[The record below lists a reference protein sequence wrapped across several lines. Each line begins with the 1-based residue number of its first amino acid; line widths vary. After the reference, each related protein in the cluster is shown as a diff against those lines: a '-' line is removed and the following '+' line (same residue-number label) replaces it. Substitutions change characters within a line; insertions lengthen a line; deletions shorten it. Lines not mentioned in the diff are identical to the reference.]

1 MGVNLETVNIVWGL
15 LSFTIY
21 IILRLLQLELNKVN
35 IEFLYQWKN
44 QNLEKEEVVEN
55 IFKKQELYK
64 NSISVFSIVFLIIF
78 LIELQY
84 IFLYSFEYSLT
95 NSIYLILFTMFTLG
109 TSQFILLYA
118 APKLGMKSILKTQYL
133 IRTIGMIYM
142 PIDRIS
148 SKITP
153 NNENKTDESN
163 SNTESLTIQLDD
175 QGELLEEHEVRMIKG
190 VFELDKKV
198 VREIMIPRVDMTSAE
213 INTPIS
219 EIADNMLSTGHS
231 KIPVYSEELDKIKG
245 IIHSMDILQS
255 ISDMQNLNSE
265 ILKNKIR
272 PVIFVP
278 ESKTLEDLLTE
289 FQEKRMQMAIVVDEY
304 GGVSGLVTVE
314 DVVEEIVGELH
325 DEFDTGEAQVT
336 QINTNEFRVDA
347 RTPTDEL
354 SEQLGIDFTGI
365 GYDTIG
371 GFVLNELG
379 KIPSPGDSFNY
390 NETKIEVLSTIGR
403 RLKHIKIHLQK

>member
-1 MGVNLETVNIVWGL
+1 MGVNLEIVNIVWGL
-15 LSFTIY
+15 ISFTIY
-21 IILRLLQLELNKVN
+21 IILRLLQLELSKIN

-44 QNLEKEEVVEN
+44 QNLEKEEVVEQ
-55 IFKKQELYK
+55 IFKKQELFK
-64 NSISVFSIVFLIIF
+64 NAISVFSIVFLIIC
-78 LIELQY
+78 ITELQY
-84 IFLYSFEYSLT
+84 IFFI
-95 NSIYLILFTMFTLG
+95 NSGYNLPNTIYLILFTILALG
-109 TSQFILLYA
+109 ITQLILLYLT
-118 APKLGMKSILKTQYL
+118 PKLGMKSILKTQYL
-133 IRTIGMIYM
+133 IKTIGLMYL

-148 SKITP
+148 SKIQP
-153 NNENKTDESN
+153 KNENKTDEPN
-163 SNTESLTIQLDD
+163 SNTESLSIQLDD

-219 EIADNMLSTGHS
+219 EIADNMLTTGHS

-325 DEFDTGEAQVT
+325 DEFDTGDAEVT
-336 QINTNEFRVDA
+336 QITTNEFRVDA
-347 RTPTDEL
+347 RIPTDEL

-379 KIPSPGDSFNY
+379 KIPSPGDSFTY

-403 RLKHIKIHLQK
+403 RLKHIKVHLQK

>member
-44 QNLEKEEVVEN
+44 QNLAKEEVVEN
-55 IFKKQELYK
+55 IFKKQEIYK

-84 IFLYSFEYSLT
+84 IFLYNFEYSLT
-95 NSIYLILFTMFTLG
+95 NSIYLILFTIFTLG
-109 TSQFILLYA
+109 TSQLILLYA

-133 IRTIGMIYM
+133 IRSIGMIYI

>member
-1 MGVNLETVNIVWGL
+1 METVNIVWGL
-15 LSFTIY
+15 FSFTIY

-55 IFKKQELYK
+55 IFKKQEIYK

-84 IFLYSFEYSLT
+84 IFLYNFEYSLT
-95 NSIYLILFTMFTLG
+95 NSIYLILFTIFTLG
-109 TSQFILLYA
+109 TSQLILLYA

-133 IRTIGMIYM
+133 IRSIGMIYM

-354 SEQLGIDFTGI
+354 SEQLEIDFTGI

>member
-15 LSFTIY
+15 FSFTIY

-44 QNLEKEEVVEN
+44 QNLAKEEVVEN
-55 IFKKQELYK
+55 IFKKQEIYK

-84 IFLYSFEYSLT
+84 IFLYNFEYSLT
-95 NSIYLILFTMFTLG
+95 NSIYLILFTIFTLG
-109 TSQFILLYA
+109 TSQLILLYA

-133 IRTIGMIYM
+133 IRSIGMIYM

-354 SEQLGIDFTGI
+354 SEQLEIDFTGI

>member
-44 QNLEKEEVVEN
+44 QNLAKEEVVEN
-55 IFKKQELYK
+55 IFKKQEIYK

-84 IFLYSFEYSLT
+84 IFLYNFEYSLT
-95 NSIYLILFTMFTLG
+95 NSIYLILFTIFTLG
-109 TSQFILLYA
+109 TSQLILLYA

-133 IRTIGMIYM
+133 IRSIGMIYM

>member
-1 MGVNLETVNIVWGL
+1 METVNIVWGL

-44 QNLEKEEVVEN
+44 QNLAKEEVVEN
-55 IFKKQELYK
+55 IFKKQEIYK

-84 IFLYSFEYSLT
+84 IFLYNFEYSLT

-133 IRTIGMIYM
+133 IRSIGMIYM

-336 QINTNEFRVDA
+336 QINTNEFRVDS

>member
-1 MGVNLETVNIVWGL
+1 MGVNLETDNIVWGL
-15 LSFTIY
+15 FSFTIY

-64 NSISVFSIVFLIIF
+64 NSISVLSIVFLIIF

-84 IFLYSFEYSLT
+84 IFLYNFEYSLT
-95 NSIYLILFTMFTLG
+95 NSIYLILFTIFTLG
-109 TSQFILLYA
+109 TSQLILLYA

-133 IRTIGMIYM
+133 IRSIGMIYM

>member
-64 NSISVFSIVFLIIF
+64 NSISVLSIVFLIIF

-84 IFLYSFEYSLT
+84 IFLYNFEYSLT
-95 NSIYLILFTMFTLG
+95 NSIYLILFTIFTLG
-109 TSQFILLYA
+109 TSQLILLYA

-133 IRTIGMIYM
+133 IRSIGMIYM

>member
-1 MGVNLETVNIVWGL
+1 METVNIVWGL

-84 IFLYSFEYSLT
+84 IFLYNFEYSLT
-95 NSIYLILFTMFTLG
+95 NSIYLILFTIFTLG
-109 TSQFILLYA
+109 TSQLILLYA

>member
-44 QNLEKEEVVEN
+44 QNLAKEEVVEN
-55 IFKKQELYK
+55 IFKKQEIYK

-95 NSIYLILFTMFTLG
+95 NSIYIILFTMFTLG

>member
-44 QNLEKEEVVEN
+44 QNLAKEEVVEN

-64 NSISVFSIVFLIIF
+64 NSISVFSIVFLVIF

-84 IFLYSFEYSLT
+84 IFLYNFEYSLT
-95 NSIYLILFTMFTLG
+95 NSIYLILFTILTLG

-118 APKLGMKSILKTQYL
+118 APKFGMKSILKTQYL
-133 IRTIGMIYM
+133 IRSIGLIYS
-142 PIDRIS
+142 PIDRIF
-148 SKITP
+148 SKITS

-163 SNTESLTIQLDD
+163 SNTESLSIQLDD

>member
-44 QNLEKEEVVEN
+44 QNLAKEEVVEN
-55 IFKKQELYK
+55 IFKKHELYK

-84 IFLYSFEYSLT
+84 IFLYNFEYSLT
-95 NSIYLILFTMFTLG
+95 NSIYLILFTIFTLG
-109 TSQFILLYA
+109 TSQLILLYA

-133 IRTIGMIYM
+133 IRSIGMLYM

-336 QINTNEFRVDA
+336 QINTNEFRVDS

>member
-44 QNLEKEEVVEN
+44 QNLAKEEVVEN
-55 IFKKQELYK
+55 IFKKQEIYK

-84 IFLYSFEYSLT
+84 IFLYNFEYSLT
-95 NSIYLILFTMFTLG
+95 NSIYLILFTIFTLG
-109 TSQFILLYA
+109 TSQLILLYA

-133 IRTIGMIYM
+133 IRSIGMIYM

-336 QINTNEFRVDA
+336 QINTNEFRVDS

>member
-1 MGVNLETVNIVWGL
+1 
-15 LSFTIY
+15 
-21 IILRLLQLELNKVN
+21 
-35 IEFLYQWKN
+35 
-44 QNLEKEEVVEN
+44 
-55 IFKKQELYK
+55 
-64 NSISVFSIVFLIIF
+64 
-78 LIELQY
+78 
-84 IFLYSFEYSLT
+84 
-95 NSIYLILFTMFTLG
+95 
-109 TSQFILLYA
+109 
-118 APKLGMKSILKTQYL
+118 
-133 IRTIGMIYM
+133 
-142 PIDRIS
+142 
-148 SKITP
+148 
-153 NNENKTDESN
+153 
-163 SNTESLTIQLDD
+163 
-175 QGELLEEHEVRMIKG
+175 MIKG

-336 QINTNEFRVDA
+336 QINTNEFRVDS

>member
-1 MGVNLETVNIVWGL
+1 METVNIVWGL

-84 IFLYSFEYSLT
+84 IFLYNFEYSLT

-133 IRTIGMIYM
+133 IRSIGMIYM

-336 QINTNEFRVDA
+336 QINTNEFRVDS

>member
-1 MGVNLETVNIVWGL
+1 METVNIVWGL

-44 QNLEKEEVVEN
+44 QNLAKEEVVEN
-55 IFKKQELYK
+55 IFKKQEIYK

-84 IFLYSFEYSLT
+84 IFLYNFEYSLT
-95 NSIYLILFTMFTLG
+95 NSIYLILFTIFTLG
-109 TSQFILLYA
+109 TSQLILLYA

-133 IRTIGMIYM
+133 IRSIGMIYM

-336 QINTNEFRVDA
+336 QINTNEFRVDS

>member
-1 MGVNLETVNIVWGL
+1 METVNIVWGL

-44 QNLEKEEVVEN
+44 QNLAKEEVVEN

-64 NSISVFSIVFLIIF
+64 NSISVFSIVFLVIF

-84 IFLYSFEYSLT
+84 IFLYNFEYSLT
-95 NSIYLILFTMFTLG
+95 NSIYLILFTIFTLG
-109 TSQFILLYA
+109 TSQLILLYA

-133 IRTIGMIYM
+133 IRSIGLIYM
-142 PIDRIS
+142 PIDRIF
-148 SKITP
+148 SKITS

>member
-1 MGVNLETVNIVWGL
+1 MEIVNIVWGL
-15 LSFTIY
+15 ISFTIY
-21 IILRLLQLELNKVN
+21 IILRLLQLELSKVN

-44 QNLEKEEVVEN
+44 QNLEKEEVIEQ
-55 IFKKQELYK
+55 IFKKQELFK
-64 NSISVFSIVFLIIF
+64 NAISVFSIVFLIIC
-78 LIELQY
+78 ITELQY
-84 IFLYSFEYSLT
+84 IFLINSEYNLPNT
-95 NSIYLILFTMFTLG
+95 IYLILFTVLALG
-109 TSQFILLYA
+109 ITQLMLLYLTH
-118 APKLGMKSILKTQYL
+118 KLGMKSILKTQYL
-133 IRTIGMIYM
+133 IRTIGLIYL

-148 SKITP
+148 SKIQP
-153 NNENKTDESN
+153 KNENKTDEPN
-163 SNTESLTIQLDD
+163 SNPESLSIQLDD

-219 EIADNMLSTGHS
+219 EIADNMLNTGHS
-231 KIPVYSEELDKIKG
+231 KIPVYSDELDKIKG

-325 DEFDTGEAQVT
+325 DEFDTGDAEVT
-336 QINTNEFRVDA
+336 QITTNEFRVDA
-347 RTPTDEL
+347 RIPTDEL

-379 KIPSPGDSFNY
+379 KIPSPGDSFTY
-390 NETKIEVLSTIGR
+390 NETRIEVLSTIGR
-403 RLKHIKIHLQK
+403 RLKHIKVHLQK

>member
-21 IILRLLQLELNKVN
+21 IILRLLQLELNKLN
-35 IEFLYQWKN
+35 IQFLYQWKN
-44 QNLEKEEVVEN
+44 QNLAKEEVVEN

-84 IFLYSFEYSLT
+84 IFLYNFEYSLT
-95 NSIYLILFTMFTLG
+95 NSIYLILFTILTLG

-118 APKLGMKSILKTQYL
+118 APKFGMKSILKTQYL
-133 IRTIGMIYM
+133 IRSIGLIYM
-142 PIDRIS
+142 PKDQIF
-148 SKITP
+148 SKITS

-163 SNTESLTIQLDD
+163 SNTESLSIQLDD

>member
-1 MGVNLETVNIVWGL
+1 METVNIVWGL
-15 LSFTIY
+15 FSFTIY

-84 IFLYSFEYSLT
+84 IFLYNFEYSLT
-95 NSIYLILFTMFTLG
+95 NSIYLILFTIFTLG
-109 TSQFILLYA
+109 TSQLILLYA

-133 IRTIGMIYM
+133 IRSIGMIYM

-354 SEQLGIDFTGI
+354 SEQLEIDFTGI

>member
-1 MGVNLETVNIVWGL
+1 MGVNLEIFNIVWGL
-15 LSFTIY
+15 ISFTIY
-21 IILRLLQLELNKVN
+21 IILRLLQLELSKVN

-44 QNLEKEEVVEN
+44 QNLEKEEVIEQ
-55 IFKKQELYK
+55 IFKKQELFK
-64 NSISVFSIVFLIIF
+64 NAISVFSIVFLIIC
-78 LIELQY
+78 ITELQY
-84 IFLYSFEYSLT
+84 IFLINSEYNLPNT
-95 NSIYLILFTMFTLG
+95 IYLILFTILALG
-109 TSQFILLYA
+109 ITQLILVYLTH
-118 APKLGMKSILKTQYL
+118 KLGMKSILKTQYL
-133 IRTIGMIYM
+133 IRTIGLIYL

-148 SKITP
+148 SKMQP
-153 NNENKTDESN
+153 KNENKTDEPN
-163 SNTESLTIQLDD
+163 SNPESLSIQLDD

-219 EIADNMLSTGHS
+219 EIADNMLNTGHS
-231 KIPVYSEELDKIKG
+231 KIPVYSDELDKIKG

-325 DEFDTGEAQVT
+325 DEFDTGDAEVT
-336 QINTNEFRVDA
+336 QITTNEFRVDA
-347 RTPTDEL
+347 RIPTDEL

-379 KIPSPGDSFNY
+379 KIPSPGDSFTY
-390 NETKIEVLSTIGR
+390 NETRIEVLSTIGR
-403 RLKHIKIHLQK
+403 RLKHIKVHLQK

>member
-44 QNLEKEEVVEN
+44 QNLAKEEVVEN

-64 NSISVFSIVFLIIF
+64 NSISVFSIVFLVIF

-84 IFLYSFEYSLT
+84 IFLYNFEYSLT
-95 NSIYLILFTMFTLG
+95 NSIYLILFTIFTLG
-109 TSQFILLYA
+109 TSQLILLYV
-118 APKLGMKSILKTQYL
+118 APKFGMQSILKTQYL
-133 IRTIGMIYM
+133 IRSIGLIYS

-153 NNENKTDESN
+153 NNENKIDESN

>member
-1 MGVNLETVNIVWGL
+1 
-15 LSFTIY
+15 
-21 IILRLLQLELNKVN
+21 
-35 IEFLYQWKN
+35 
-44 QNLEKEEVVEN
+44 
-55 IFKKQELYK
+55 
-64 NSISVFSIVFLIIF
+64 
-78 LIELQY
+78 
-84 IFLYSFEYSLT
+84 
-95 NSIYLILFTMFTLG
+95 
-109 TSQFILLYA
+109 
-118 APKLGMKSILKTQYL
+118 MKSILKTQYL
-133 IRTIGMIYM
+133 IRSIGLIYS
-142 PIDRIS
+142 PIDRIF
-148 SKITP
+148 SKITS

>member
-1 MGVNLETVNIVWGL
+1 METVNIVWGL

-44 QNLEKEEVVEN
+44 QNLAKEEVVEN

-64 NSISVFSIVFLIIF
+64 NSISVFSIVFLVIF

-84 IFLYSFEYSLT
+84 IFLYNFEYSLT
-95 NSIYLILFTMFTLG
+95 NSIYLILFTILTLG

-118 APKLGMKSILKTQYL
+118 APKFGMKSILKTQYL
-133 IRTIGMIYM
+133 IRSIGLIYM
-142 PIDRIS
+142 PIDRIF
-148 SKITP
+148 SKITS

-163 SNTESLTIQLDD
+163 SNTESLSIQLDD

>member
-1 MGVNLETVNIVWGL
+1 MGVNLEIFNIVWGL
-15 LSFTIY
+15 ISFTIY
-21 IILRLLQLELNKVN
+21 IILRLLQLELSKVN

-44 QNLEKEEVVEN
+44 QNLEKEEVIEQ
-55 IFKKQELYK
+55 IFKKQELFK
-64 NSISVFSIVFLIIF
+64 NAISVFSIIFLIIC
-78 LIELQY
+78 ITELQY
-84 IFLYSFEYSLT
+84 IFLINSEYNLPNT
-95 NSIYLILFTMFTLG
+95 IYLILFTILALG
-109 TSQFILLYA
+109 ITQLILVYLTH
-118 APKLGMKSILKTQYL
+118 KLGMKSILKTQYL
-133 IRTIGMIYM
+133 IRTIGLIYL

-148 SKITP
+148 SKMQP
-153 NNENKTDESN
+153 KNENKTDEPN
-163 SNTESLTIQLDD
+163 SNPESLSIQLDD

-219 EIADNMLSTGHS
+219 EIADNMLNTGHS
-231 KIPVYSEELDKIKG
+231 KIPVYSDELDKIKG

-325 DEFDTGEAQVT
+325 DEFDTGDAEVT
-336 QINTNEFRVDA
+336 QITTNEFRVDA
-347 RTPTDEL
+347 RIPTDEL

-379 KIPSPGDSFNY
+379 KIPSPGDSFTY
-390 NETKIEVLSTIGR
+390 NETRIEVLSTIGR
-403 RLKHIKIHLQK
+403 RLKHIKVHLQK

>member
-44 QNLEKEEVVEN
+44 QNLAKEEVVEN

-64 NSISVFSIVFLIIF
+64 NSISVFSIVFLVIF

-84 IFLYSFEYSLT
+84 IFLYNFEYSLT
-95 NSIYLILFTMFTLG
+95 NSIYLILFTIFTLG
-109 TSQFILLYA
+109 TSQLILLYA
-118 APKLGMKSILKTQYL
+118 APKFGMKSILKTQYL
-133 IRTIGMIYM
+133 IRSIGLIYM
-142 PIDRIS
+142 PIDRIF
-148 SKITP
+148 SKITS

-163 SNTESLTIQLDD
+163 SNTESLSIQLDD

>member
-1 MGVNLETVNIVWGL
+1 MGVNLEIVNIVWGL
-15 LSFTIY
+15 ISFTIY
-21 IILRLLQLELNKVN
+21 IILRLLQLELSKVN

-44 QNLEKEEVVEN
+44 QNLEKEEVIEQ
-55 IFKKQELYK
+55 IFKKQELFK
-64 NSISVFSIVFLIIF
+64 NAISVFSIVFLIIC
-78 LIELQY
+78 ITELQY
-84 IFLYSFEYSLT
+84 IFLINSEYNLPNT
-95 NSIYLILFTMFTLG
+95 IYLILFTILALG
-109 TSQFILLYA
+109 ITQLILVYLTH
-118 APKLGMKSILKTQYL
+118 KLGMKSILKTQYL
-133 IRTIGMIYM
+133 IRTIGLIYL

-148 SKITP
+148 SKMQP
-153 NNENKTDESN
+153 KNENKTDEPN
-163 SNTESLTIQLDD
+163 SNPESLSIQLDD

-219 EIADNMLSTGHS
+219 EIADNMLNTGHS
-231 KIPVYSEELDKIKG
+231 KIPVYSDELDKIKG

-325 DEFDTGEAQVT
+325 DEFDTGDAEVT
-336 QINTNEFRVDA
+336 QITTNEFRVDA
-347 RTPTDEL
+347 RIPTDEL

-379 KIPSPGDSFNY
+379 KIPSPGDSFTY
-390 NETKIEVLSTIGR
+390 NETRIEVLSTIGR
-403 RLKHIKIHLQK
+403 RLKHIKVHLQK

>member
-1 MGVNLETVNIVWGL
+1 MGVNLEIVNIVWGL
-15 LSFTIY
+15 ISFTIY
-21 IILRLLQLELNKVN
+21 IILRLLQLELSKVN

-44 QNLEKEEVVEN
+44 QNLEKEEVIEQ
-55 IFKKQELYK
+55 IFKKQELFK
-64 NSISVFSIVFLIIF
+64 NAISVFSIIFLIIC
-78 LIELQY
+78 ITELQY
-84 IFLYSFEYSLT
+84 IFLINSEYNLPNT
-95 NSIYLILFTMFTLG
+95 IYLILFTILALG
-109 TSQFILLYA
+109 ITQLILVYLTH
-118 APKLGMKSILKTQYL
+118 KLGMKSILKTQYL
-133 IRTIGMIYM
+133 IRTIGLIYL

-148 SKITP
+148 SKMQP
-153 NNENKTDESN
+153 KNENKTDEPN
-163 SNTESLTIQLDD
+163 SNPESLSIQLDD

-219 EIADNMLSTGHS
+219 EIADNMLNTGHS
-231 KIPVYSEELDKIKG
+231 KIPVYSDELDKIKG

-325 DEFDTGEAQVT
+325 DEFDTGDAEVT
-336 QINTNEFRVDA
+336 QITTNEFRVDA
-347 RTPTDEL
+347 RIPTDEL

-379 KIPSPGDSFNY
+379 KIPSPGDSFTY
-390 NETKIEVLSTIGR
+390 NETRIEVLSTIGR
-403 RLKHIKIHLQK
+403 RLKHIKVHLQK

>member
-1 MGVNLETVNIVWGL
+1 METVNIVWGL

>member
-1 MGVNLETVNIVWGL
+1 METVNIVWGL

-84 IFLYSFEYSLT
+84 IFLYNFEYSLT
-95 NSIYLILFTMFTLG
+95 NSIYLILFTIFTLG
-109 TSQFILLYA
+109 TSQLILLYA

-133 IRTIGMIYM
+133 IRSIGLIYM

>member
-44 QNLEKEEVVEN
+44 QNLAKEEVVEN

-64 NSISVFSIVFLIIF
+64 NSISVFSIVFLVIF

-84 IFLYSFEYSLT
+84 IFLYNFEYSLT
-95 NSIYLILFTMFTLG
+95 NSIYLILFTILTLG

-118 APKLGMKSILKTQYL
+118 APKFGMKSILKTQYL
-133 IRTIGMIYM
+133 IRSIGLIYM
-142 PIDRIS
+142 PIDRIF
-148 SKITP
+148 SKITS

>member
-1 MGVNLETVNIVWGL
+1 
-15 LSFTIY
+15 
-21 IILRLLQLELNKVN
+21 
-35 IEFLYQWKN
+35 
-44 QNLEKEEVVEN
+44 
-55 IFKKQELYK
+55 
-64 NSISVFSIVFLIIF
+64 
-78 LIELQY
+78 
-84 IFLYSFEYSLT
+84 
-95 NSIYLILFTMFTLG
+95 
-109 TSQFILLYA
+109 
-118 APKLGMKSILKTQYL
+118 MKSILKTQYL
-133 IRTIGMIYM
+133 IRTIGLIYL

-148 SKITP
+148 SKMQP
-153 NNENKTDESN
+153 KNENKTDEPN
-163 SNTESLTIQLDD
+163 SNPESLSIQLDD

-219 EIADNMLSTGHS
+219 EIADNMLNTGHS
-231 KIPVYSEELDKIKG
+231 KIPVYSDELDKIKG

-325 DEFDTGEAQVT
+325 DEFDTGDAEVT
-336 QINTNEFRVDA
+336 QITTNEFRVDA
-347 RTPTDEL
+347 RIPTDEL

-379 KIPSPGDSFNY
+379 KIPSPGDSFTY
-390 NETKIEVLSTIGR
+390 NETRIEVLSTIGR
-403 RLKHIKIHLQK
+403 RLKHIKVHLQK